1 MIAIQSSNIKQSP
14 QWKEKEGEVFIKCP
28 QSRAV
33 KKKGVI
39 TTKFTN
45 ILLDKAQN
53 IIKINL
59 LSYKHL
65 SLNSPFL
72 DRN

>member
-1 MIAIQSSNIKQSP
+1 MPMIKTT
-14 QWKEKEGEVFIKCP
+14 
-28 QSRAV
+28 